1 MARQLLLIL
10 GMLAIG
16 AGSVQAQPSQA
27 ISGAEACRP
36 AANETLQSLQA
47 RKNNLEQDLKRFGS
61 QTTPAVRKMQED
73 LIEVMFQIDCLNQ
86 EPVLAKRGVIAKRSV
101 TPSPAGGG
109 GGAPKQLVEITTYY
123 ATNRNNLGGTEPTK
137 MYGTSYQG
145 NFQYG
150 RAVVS
155 IPPSHTPGE
164 IESLGIIMRMIV
176 EPDPNKHFIL
186 KSVTQLEPGTARAE
200 MAAKIKAS
208 NSKSMLVFVHGYNS
222 GFADAAMR
230 TAQIAYDLQ
239 FPGMPFFYSWP
250 SANRVRA
257 YLPDEEAA
265 QLSESVFEALIDDI
279 TTNLPVTDIYIIA
292 HSMGTRVVSRGLQAR
307 AEKGKPNKQL
317 RELLLAAP
325 DINAELFRGVIAPKL
340 AAMQGLRTTVYAS
353 SSDLALMASKV
364 VHGFQRV
371 GETTGGVFTYPGIET
386 IDASSASSSS
396 RALGHSYVVDTPS
409 VIGDIQSV
417 VLKHAS
423 TAQRGLTSAGN
434 APNVYWRFP

>member
-16 AGSVQAQPSQA
+16 AGAVQAQPSA

-36 AANETLQSLQA
+36 AANETLPSLQT
-47 RKNNLEQDLKRFGS
+47 RKNNLEQDLKRYGS

-73 LIEVMFQIDCLNQ
+73 LLDVLFQIDCLTTH
-86 EPVLAKRGVIAKRSV
+86 EPALARRSVSAKRSV
-101 TPSPAGGG
+101 TPAP
-109 GGAPKQLVEITTYY
+109 GAPKQIVDVTTYY
-123 ATNRNNLGGTEPTK
+123 ATNRNKVGGVEPAK
-137 MYGTSYQG
+137 VYGTTYQG

-155 IPPSHTPGE
+155 IPPTHKPGE
-164 IESLGIIMRMIV
+164 IEQLGFIMKMVV
-176 EPDPNKHFIL
+176 EPDPNKHFVL
-186 KSVTQLEPGTARAE
+186 KSVTPLELDEARKE
-200 MAAKIKAS
+200 MADKIKIA

-230 TAQIAYDLQ
+230 TAQIAYDLK

-265 QLSESVFEALIDDI
+265 RLSESIFEALIDDL
-279 TTNLPVTDIYIIA
+279 TTSLPVTDIYIVA
-292 HSMGTRVVSRGLQAR
+292 HSMGTRVVSHALQHR
-307 AEKGKPNKQL
+307 VEKGKSGTQIC
-317 RELLLAAP
+317 ELLLAAP

-371 GETTGGVFTYPGIET
+371 GETTGGVFVYPGIET
-386 IDASSASSSS
+386 VDASSASSSS

-409 VIGDIQSV
+409 VIGDIRSV
-417 VLKHAS
+417 VLNRAS
-423 TAQRGLTSAGN
+423 TKQRGLTSTGTV
-434 APNVYWRFP
+434 PNVYWKFP

>member
-1 MARQLLLIL
+1 
-10 GMLAIG
+10 
-16 AGSVQAQPSQA
+16 
-27 ISGAEACRP
+27 
-36 AANETLQSLQA
+36 
-47 RKNNLEQDLKRFGS
+47 
-61 QTTPAVRKMQED
+61 
-73 LIEVMFQIDCLNQ
+73 
-86 EPVLAKRGVIAKRSV
+86 
-101 TPSPAGGG
+101 
-109 GGAPKQLVEITTYY
+109 
-123 ATNRNNLGGTEPTK
+123 
-137 MYGTSYQG
+137 
-145 NFQYG
+145 
-150 RAVVS
+150 
-155 IPPSHTPGE
+155 
-164 IESLGIIMRMIV
+164 
-176 EPDPNKHFIL
+176 
-186 KSVTQLEPGTARAE
+186 
-200 MAAKIKAS
+200 
-208 NSKSMLVFVHGYNS
+208 VHGYNS

-239 FPGMPFFYSWP
+239 FPGMPFFFSWP

-265 QLSESVFEALIDDI
+265 QLSESVFEALIDDL
-279 TTNLPVTDIYIIA
+279 TTSLPVTDIYIIA
-292 HSMGTRVVSRGLQAR
+292 HSMGTRVVTRGLQQR

-417 VLKHAS
+417 VLKHAT
-423 TAQRGLTSAGN
+423 TAQRGLSSAGA
-434 APNVYWRFP
+434 APNVYWKFP

>member
-1 MARQLLLIL
+1 MARQLLLFL

-16 AGSVQAQPSQA
+16 AGAVQAQPSQA
-27 ISGAEACRP
+27 ISGAEDCRS
-36 AANETLQSLQA
+36 AANETLQSLQT
-47 RKNNLEQDLKRFGS
+47 RKTNLEQDLKRFGH

-73 LIEVMFQIDCLNQ
+73 LLEVLFQIECLTGN
-86 EPVLAKRGVIAKRSV
+86 EPVMAKRSVAKRSV
-101 TPSPAGGG
+101 TP
-109 GGAPKQLVEITTYY
+109 APSASKDVVEITTYY
-123 ATNRNNLGGTEPTK
+123 ATNRNKLGGPEPVK
-137 MYGTSYQG
+137 MYGTNYQG

-150 RAVVS
+150 RAVVT
-155 IPPSHTPGE
+155 IPPTHKPGE
-164 IESLGIIMRMIV
+164 IETLNWIMRLIV
-176 EPDPNKHFIL
+176 EPDPKKQFTL
-186 KSVTQLEPGTARAE
+186 KSVTPLELDQARKE
-200 MAAKIKAS
+200 MADKIKSS

-230 TAQIAYDLQ
+230 TAQIAYDLK

-265 QLSESVFEALIDDI
+265 RLSESVFEALVDDL
-279 TTNLPVTDIYIIA
+279 TTSLPVTDIYIVA
-292 HSMGTRVVSRGLQAR
+292 HSMGTRVVSHALQHR
-307 AEKGKPNKQL
+307 VEKGKPGSQI

-371 GETTGGVFTYPGIET
+371 GETTGGVFVYPGIET
-386 IDASSASSSS
+386 VDASSASSSS

-409 VIGDIQSV
+409 VIGDIKSV
-417 VLKHAS
+417 VLNRATTK
-423 TAQRGLTSAGN
+423 QRGLTSTGTV
-434 APNVYWRFP
+434 PNIYWKFP

>member
-16 AGSVQAQPSQA
+16 AGAVQAQPSA

-36 AANETLQSLQA
+36 AANETLPSLQT
-47 RKNNLEQDLKRFGS
+47 RKNNLEQDLKRYGN

-73 LIEVMFQIDCLNQ
+73 LLDVLFQIDCLTTN
-86 EPVLAKRGVIAKRSV
+86 EPALAKRSVSAKRSV
-101 TPSPAGGG
+101 TPAP
-109 GGAPKQLVEITTYY
+109 GAPKQIVDVTTYY
-123 ATNRNNLGGTEPTK
+123 ATNRNKVGGVEPAK
-137 MYGTSYQG
+137 VYGTTYQG

-155 IPPSHTPGE
+155 IPPTHKPGE
-164 IESLGIIMRMIV
+164 IEQLGFIMKMVV
-176 EPDPNKHFIL
+176 EPDPNKHFVL
-186 KSVTQLEPGTARAE
+186 KSVTPLELDEARKE
-200 MAAKIKAS
+200 MADKIKIA

-230 TAQIAYDLQ
+230 TAQIAYDLK

-265 QLSESVFEALIDDI
+265 RLSESIFEALIDDL
-279 TTNLPVTDIYIIA
+279 TTSLPVTDIYIVA
-292 HSMGTRVVSRGLQAR
+292 HSMGTRVVSHALQHR
-307 AEKGKPNKQL
+307 VEKGKSGTQI

-371 GETTGGVFTYPGIET
+371 GETTGGVFVYPGIET
-386 IDASSASSSS
+386 VDASSASSSS

-409 VIGDIQSV
+409 VIGDIKSV
-417 VLKHAS
+417 VLNRAS
-423 TAQRGLTSAGN
+423 TKQRGLTSTGTV
-434 APNVYWRFP
+434 PNVYWKFP

>member
-16 AGSVQAQPSQA
+16 AGAVKAQPSQA
-27 ISGAEACRP
+27 ISGAEACRS
-36 AANETLQSLQA
+36 AANETQQSLQT
-47 RKNNLEQDLKRFGS
+47 RKNNLEQDLKRYGG

-73 LIEVMFQIDCLNQ
+73 LLEVLLQIECLAQ
-86 EPVLAKRGVIAKRSV
+86 EPVLAKRGVAKRSV
-101 TPSPAGGG
+101 TP
-109 GGAPKQLVEITTYY
+109 APGSASKDVVEVTTYY
-123 ATNRNNLGGTEPTK
+123 ATNRNKVGGTEPVK
-137 MYGTSYQG
+137 MYGTNYQG

-150 RAVVS
+150 RAVVT
-155 IPPSHTPGE
+155 IPPTHKPGE
-164 IESLGIIMRMIV
+164 IETLNWIMHLV
-176 EPDPNKHFIL
+176 AEPDPKKHFTL
-186 KSVTQLEPGTARAE
+186 KSVTPLELDEARKE
-200 MAAKIKAS
+200 MAEKIKVS

-230 TAQIAYDLQ
+230 TAQIAYDLK

-265 QLSESVFEALIDDI
+265 RLSESVFEALIDDL
-279 TTNLPVTDIYIIA
+279 TTSLPVNDIYIVA
-292 HSMGTRVVSRGLQAR
+292 HSMGTRVVSHALQAR
-307 AEKGKPNKQL
+307 ADKGKPSKQL

-371 GETTGGVFTYPGIET
+371 GETTGGVFVYPGIET

-409 VIGDIQSV
+409 VIGDIRSI
-417 VLKHAS
+417 VLNHAS
-423 TAQRGLTSAGN
+423 TKQRGLTSTGTV
-434 APNVYWRFP
+434 PNVYWKLP

>member
-16 AGSVQAQPSQA
+16 AGAVQAQPSQA
-27 ISGAEACRP
+27 IGEAEACRA
-36 AANETLQSLQA
+36 AANETLPSLQT
-47 RKNNLEQDLKRFGS
+47 RKNNLEQDLKRYGS

-73 LIEVMFQIDCLNQ
+73 LIEVMFQIDCLTAN
-86 EPVLAKRGVIAKRSV
+86 EPVLAKRSVAKRSV

-109 GGAPKQLVEITTYY
+109 GAPKQLVEVTTYY
-123 ATNRNNLGGTEPTK
+123 ATNRNKQGGVEPAK
-137 MYGTSYQG
+137 VYGTTYQG

-155 IPPSHTPGE
+155 IPPSHKPGE
-164 IESLGIIMRMIV
+164 IEQLNFIMKMVV
-176 EPDPNKHFIL
+176 EPDPNKHFVL
-186 KSVTQLEPGTARAE
+186 KSVTPLELDAARKE
-200 MAAKIKAS
+200 MSDKIKQS

-230 TAQIAYDLQ
+230 TAQIAYDLK

-250 SANRVRA
+250 SAARVRA

-265 QLSESVFEALIDDI
+265 RLSESVFEALIDDL
-279 TTNLPVTDIYIIA
+279 TGSLPVNDIYIVA
-292 HSMGTRVVSRGLQAR
+292 HSMGTRVVSHALQAR
-307 AEKGKPNKQL
+307 ADKGKSSKQL

-325 DINAELFRGVIAPKL
+325 DINAELFRSVIAPKL

-353 SSDLALMASKV
+353 STDLALMASKV

-371 GETTGGVFTYPGIET
+371 GETTGGVFVYPGIET

-409 VIGDIQSV
+409 VIGDIRSV
-417 VLKHAS
+417 VLNHAS
-423 TAQRGLTSAGN
+423 TKQRGLTSTGTV
-434 APNVYWRFP
+434 PNVYWKFP

>member
-1 MARQLLLIL
+1 ML

-16 AGSVQAQPSQA
+16 AGAAQAQPSQA
-27 ISGAEACRP
+27 ISGTEGCRS
-36 AANETLQSLQA
+36 AGNQTLQSLQT
-47 RKNNLEQDLKRFGS
+47 RKNNLEQDLKRFGN
-61 QTTPAVRKMQED
+61 QATPAVRKMQED
-73 LIEVMFQIDCLNQ
+73 LIEVMFQIDCLTANA
-86 EPVLAKRGVIAKRSV
+86 PVLAKRSVAKRSV
-101 TPSPAGGG
+101 TPAP
-109 GGAPKQLVEITTYY
+109 GAPKQVVEITTYY
-123 ATNRNNLGGTEPTK
+123 ATNRNKLGGPEPVK
-137 MYGTSYQG
+137 MYGTDYQG

-155 IPPSHTPGE
+155 IPPNHKPGE
-164 IESLGIIMRMIV
+164 IEQLNFIMRMIV
-176 EPDPNKHFIL
+176 EPDPNKHFVL
-186 KSVTQLEPGTARAE
+186 KSVTPLELDAARKE
-200 MAAKIKAS
+200 MTDKINSAK
-208 NSKSMLVFVHGYNS
+208 SKSMLVFVHGYNS

-230 TAQIAYDLQ
+230 TAQIAYDLK

-250 SANRVRA
+250 SAARVRA

-265 QLSESVFEALIDDI
+265 RLSESVFEALIDDL
-279 TTNLPVTDIYIIA
+279 TTSLPVTDIYIVA
-292 HSMGTRVVSRGLQAR
+292 HSMGTRVVSHALQHR
-307 AEKGKPNKQL
+307 QEKGKPSTQL

-371 GETTGGVFTYPGIET
+371 GETTGGVFVYPGIET

-409 VIGDIQSV
+409 VIGDIRSI
-417 VLKHAS
+417 VLNRATTK
-423 TAQRGLTSAGN
+423 QRGLAATGTV
-434 APNVYWRFP
+434 PNVYWKFP

>member
-1 MARQLLLIL
+1 VARQLLLIL

-16 AGSVQAQPSQA
+16 AGVVQAQPSQA
-27 ISGAEACRP
+27 ISGADACRS
-36 AANETLQSLQA
+36 AANETLQSLQT
-47 RKNNLEQDLKRFGS
+47 RKNNLEQDLKRYGG

-73 LIEVMFQIDCLNQ
+73 LLEVLLQIDCVAQ
-86 EPVLAKRGVIAKRSV
+86 EPALAKRSVAKRSV
-101 TPSPAGGG
+101 TPAP
-109 GGAPKQLVEITTYY
+109 GASKDVVEVTTYY
-123 ATNRNNLGGTEPTK
+123 ATNRNKVGGPEPMK
-137 MYGTSYQG
+137 VYGTNYQG

-150 RAVVS
+150 RAVVT
-155 IPPSHTPGE
+155 IPPTHKPGE
-164 IESLGIIMRMIV
+164 IEALNWVMRLVV
-176 EPDPNKHFIL
+176 EPDPKKHFTL
-186 KSVTQLEPGTARAE
+186 KSVTPLELDEARKE
-200 MAAKIKAS
+200 MADKIKV
-208 NSKSMLVFVHGYNS
+208 SKSMLVFVHGYNS

-230 TAQIAYDLQ
+230 TAQIAYDLK

-265 QLSESVFEALIDDI
+265 RLSESVFEALIDDL
-279 TTNLPVTDIYIIA
+279 TTSLPVTDIYIVA
-292 HSMGTRVVSRGLQAR
+292 HSMGTRVVSHALQAR
-307 AEKGKPNKQL
+307 ADKGKSSKQL

-371 GETTGGVFTYPGIET
+371 GETTGGVFVYPGIET

-409 VIGDIQSV
+409 VIGDIRSI
-417 VLKHAS
+417 VLNHAS
-423 TAQRGLTSAGN
+423 TKQRGLAATGTV
-434 APNVYWRFP
+434 PNVYWKFP

>member
-1 MARQLLLIL
+1 VARQLLLIL

-16 AGSVQAQPSQA
+16 AGAVQAQPSQA

-36 AANETLQSLQA
+36 AANETLQSLQT
-47 RKNNLEQDLKRFGS
+47 RRNNLEQDLKRYGN

-73 LIEVMFQIDCLNQ
+73 LIEVMFQIDCTTAAP
-86 EPVLAKRGVIAKRSV
+86 EPVLAKRSVAKRSV
-101 TPSPAGGG
+101 TP
-109 GGAPKQLVEITTYY
+109 APSASKDVVEITTYY
-123 ATNRNNLGGTEPTK
+123 ATNRNKVGGPEPVK
-137 MYGTSYQG
+137 VYGTTYQG

-150 RAVVS
+150 RAVVT
-155 IPPSHTPGE
+155 IPPTHKPGE
-164 IESLGIIMRMIV
+164 IETLNWFIHLV
-176 EPDPNKHFIL
+176 AEPDPKKHFTL
-186 KSVTQLEPGTARAE
+186 KSVTPLELDEARKE
-200 MAAKIKAS
+200 MADKIKNS
-208 NSKSMLVFVHGYNS
+208 SSKSMLVFVHGYNS

-230 TAQIAYDLQ
+230 TAQIAYDLK

-265 QLSESVFEALIDDI
+265 RLSESVFEALIDDL
-279 TTNLPVTDIYIIA
+279 TTSLPVTDIYIVA
-292 HSMGTRVVSRGLQAR
+292 HSMGTRVVSHALQQR
-307 AEKGKPNKQL
+307 ADKGKSGKQL

-325 DINAELFRGVIAPKL
+325 DINAELFRSVIAPKL

-371 GETTGGVFTYPGIET
+371 GETTGGVFVYPGIET

-409 VIGDIQSV
+409 VIGDIKSI
-417 VLKHAS
+417 VLNRAS
-423 TAQRGLTSAGN
+423 TKQRGLAATGTV
-434 APNVYWRFP
+434 PNVYWKFP

>member
-1 MARQLLLIL
+1 VGRQLLLIL

-16 AGSVQAQPSQA
+16 AGAAQAQPSQA
-27 ISGAEACRP
+27 ISGAEACRS
-36 AANETLQSLQA
+36 AANETQQSLQT
-47 RKNNLEQDLKRFGS
+47 RKNNLEQDLKRYGG

-73 LIEVMFQIDCLNQ
+73 LLEVLLQIECLAQ
-86 EPVLAKRGVIAKRSV
+86 EPVLAKRSVAAKRSV
-101 TPSPAGGG
+101 TPSP
-109 GGAPKQLVEITTYY
+109 GAPNQLVEITTYY
-123 ATNRNNLGGTEPTK
+123 ATNRNKVGGVEPAK
-137 MYGTSYQG
+137 VYGTSYQG

-155 IPPSHTPGE
+155 IPPTHKPGE
-164 IESLGIIMRMIV
+164 IEQLGFIMKMVV
-176 EPDPNKHFIL
+176 EPDPNKHFVL
-186 KSVTQLEPGTARAE
+186 KSVTPLELDEARKE
-200 MAAKIKAS
+200 MADKIKSA

-230 TAQIAYDLQ
+230 TAQIAYDLK

-265 QLSESVFEALIDDI
+265 RLSESIFEALIDDL
-279 TTNLPVTDIYIIA
+279 TTSLPVTDIYIVA
-292 HSMGTRVVSRGLQAR
+292 HSMGTRVVSHALQHR
-307 AEKGKPNKQL
+307 EEKGKSSKQL

-371 GETTGGVFTYPGIET
+371 GETTGGVFVYPGIET

-409 VIGDIQSV
+409 VIGDIRSV
-417 VLKHAS
+417 VLNRAS
-423 TAQRGLTSAGN
+423 TKQRGLTSTGTV
-434 APNVYWRFP
+434 PNVYWKFP